1 MTTIGIV
8 GGIAWPSSI
17 AYYQLIDEIVS
28 ERLGDGGLHNASLVL
43 GQADF
48 DEIERS
54 QREGRWDRVGEILSS
69 REM

>member
-1 MTTIGIV
+1 MKTIGIV

-17 AYYQLIDEIVS
+17 ASYRLINEIVS
-28 ERLGDGGLHNASLVL
+28 ERLGEGGLHSARLVL
-43 GQADF
+43 GQANF

-54 QREGRWDRVGEILSS
+54 QREDRWDRVGEILSS